1 MSNPKLPESFI
12 DLEPLAAVW
21 ALATETERNQQRLTS
36 TMTQIQAFYDTMLPR
51 MKAVLTYLSQFS
63 IEPIPDQAAI
73 LSEDAQRLLYL
84 SLAMAEVTT
93 AVELYQQPG
102 VPDGFDPRRFI
113 ADHERVE
120 KTYR

>member
-1 MSNPKLPESFI
+1 MSNPKLPESFT
-12 DLEPLAAVW
+12 DLDALADVW

-36 TMTQIQAFYDTMLPR
+36 TMTLIQAFYDTMLPR
-51 MKAVLTYLSQFS
+51 MEAVLTYLRQFS
-63 IEPIPDQAAI
+63 IEPIPERAAV
-73 LSEDAQRLLYL
+73 LPEEARRLLYL

-113 ADHERVE
+113 PDHERVE
-120 KTYR
+120 EMKR

>member
-1 MSNPKLPESFI
+1 MSNPKLPESFT

-51 MKAVLTYLSQFS
+51 MEAVLTYLSQFS
-63 IEPIPDQAAI
+63 IEPIPERAAV
-73 LSEDAQRLLYL
+73 LPEEAQRLLYL
-84 SLAMAEVTT
+84 ALAMAEVTT

-113 ADHERVE
+113 PDHERAE
-120 KTYR
+120 ETKR